1 MAERFCNLIAGRWE
15 FPEAN
20 PPIESVNPADIS
32 DVVGIVPES
41 TPEDVNRAVESA
53 RKAYS
58 GWRLVPPPR
67 RAEILF
73 RVAELLVKNKHF
85 LGELVTREM
94 GKILKEGLGDVQ
106 EAIDMAYYMAGEGRR
121 LAGETV
127 PSELPDK
134 DCKSVRVP
142 IGVFALITPWN
153 FPIAIPA
160 WKILPALVAGNTVV
174 FKPSSYTPVCATRFV
189 ELFVEAGLPEGVL
202 NLVHGRGETV
212 GRVLAEHPLVDG
224 VSFTGSTKVGEAIIK
239 SCAGIGKEVSCE
251 MGGKNPIIVMDDA
264 DLELAI
270 EGSLW
275 ASFGTTGQRCT
286 ASSRLIV
293 HRDVYDAFLTGFTE
307 RAKNLRVGC
316 GLEEDTDMG
325 PLINETQLARVLHY
339 VEVGKKEGARL
350 VTGGRRLTGG
360 VFDRGYFME
369 PTVFTDVT
377 EDMRIAR
384 EEIFGPVVSV
394 FRADSFTHAIQLANS
409 TDYGLSSAVYTRDVN
424 RTAIAERELNSGLV
438 YINAPTIGA
447 EIQLPFGGI
456 KKSGS
461 GHREAGGRGGAI
473 DMFTRMKVIYRDFS
487 GRLQKAQIREE

>member
-1 MAERFCNLIAGRWE
+1 MAERFRNLVAGRWE
-15 FPEAN
+15 FPDEN
-20 PPIESVNPADIS
+20 PPMESLNPANTS
-32 DVVGIVPES
+32 EVVGLVPES
-41 TPEDVNRAVESA
+41 TPEDVDRAVKSA
-53 RKAYS
+53 REAFH

-73 RVAELLVKNKHF
+73 RAAELLVRNKQS

-121 LAGETV
+121 LTGETV

-142 IGVFALITPWN
+142 IGVFGLITPWN
-153 FPIAIPA
+153 FPIAIPS

-174 FKPSSYTPVCATRFV
+174 LKPSSHTPACATRFV
-189 ELFVEAGLPEGVL
+189 EVLMEAGLPEGVL

-212 GRVLAEHPLVDG
+212 GRYLAEHPLVDG
-224 VSFTGSTKVGEAIIK
+224 VSFTGSTKVGEGIIR
-239 SCAGIGKEVSCE
+239 SCAGVGKEVSCE

-264 DLELAI
+264 DLELAL

-275 ASFGTTGQRCT
+275 AAFGTTGQRCT
-286 ASSRLIV
+286 AASRLIV
-293 HRDVYDAFLTGFTE
+293 HTEVYDTFLSEFT
-307 RAKNLRVGC
+307 RKATSMRMGD
-316 GLEEDTDMG
+316 GLKEDVDMG
-325 PLINETQLARVLHY
+325 PLINESQLDRVLEY
-339 VEVGKKEGARL
+339 VKIGKEEGASL
-350 VTGGRRLTGG
+350 TTGGNRLRGG
-360 VFDRGYFME
+360 RFDRGYFME
-369 PTVFTDVT
+369 PTIFTDVT
-377 EDMRIAR
+377 AEMRIAR

-394 FRADSFTHAIQLANS
+394 FRATSFEEAIELANS
-409 TDYGLSSAVYTRDVN
+409 TDYGLSSSIYTRDVN

-447 EIQLPFGGI
+447 EIQLPFGGM

-461 GHREAGGRGGAI
+461 GHKEAGGKGGAI
-473 DMFTRMKVIYRDFS
+473 DMFTRTKVIYRDFS
-487 GRLQKAQIREE
+487 GKLQKAQMKE